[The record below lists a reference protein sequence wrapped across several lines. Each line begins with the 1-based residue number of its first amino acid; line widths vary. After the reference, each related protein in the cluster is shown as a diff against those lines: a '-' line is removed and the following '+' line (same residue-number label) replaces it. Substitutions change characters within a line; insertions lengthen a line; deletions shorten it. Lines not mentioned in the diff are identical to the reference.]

1 MAEKGVK
8 SARGEIVDFDLMKI
22 KAQIATAPKPV
33 TVKTRED
40 FIDQKFKRRLA
51 RQTREVTAEVNVEP
65 LDVEEQPVE
74 PVVEEKVV
82 QEGLKALEPKDKKDK

>member
-8 SARGEIVDFDLMKI
+8 SARGETVDFDLMKI

-65 LDVEEQPVE
+65 LDAEEPIIE
-74 PVVEEKVV
+74 DKVV
-82 QEGLKALEPKDKKDK
+82 QEGLKALEPKDKKTNKDI

>member
-8 SARGEIVDFDLMKI
+8 SARGEMVDFDLMKI

-51 RQTREVTAEVNVEP
+51 RQVREVTAEVNTEPTGEVE
-65 LDVEEQPVE
+65 E
-74 PVVEEKVV
+74 PVVEVV
-82 QEGLKALEPKDKKDK
+82 NDKNIQEGLKALEPKDKKDK